1 MRLAKSSPQMWVPI
15 LTQNRDNVLKVIDTY
30 LEKMKSFRDAID
42 SFDEDQI
49 RDLILEANRIKKI
62 IR

>member
-1 MRLAKSSPQMWVPI
+1 
-15 LTQNRDNVLKVIDTY
+15 
-30 LEKMKSFRDAID
+30 MKSFRDAID